1 MTPGVKTTSP
11 LLTTVCRVS
20 ALAAAP
26 ALLRLVTK
34 LMDHGKER
42 RARAEE
48 YIEPYR

>member
-1 MTPGVKTTSP
+1 MKTTSP
-11 LLTTVCRVS
+11 PLTTVCRVS
-20 ALAAAP
+20 ALSATP

-34 LMDHGKER
+34 LMDHGKAR

>member
-1 MTPGVKTTSP
+1 MKTTSP
-11 LLTTVCRVS
+11 LLPTVCRVS